1 MMRGTVRKNC
11 MTVML
16 YPIRNTDCAFLEY
29 LTSVGMTEE
38 NYYAE
43 LANRPTGGDSS
54 SDGSSASSGSP
65 VFDGSS
71 SSNGGEEV
79 IYDRG
84 SEAAALAAEASGI
97 PMATSIAASEENK
110 IVGEYMNNAVVA
122 APGFDSAVP
131 VSQGGNVIING
142 EPNVKN

>member
-1 MMRGTVRKNC
+1 

-84 SEAAALAAEASGI
+84 SEAEALAIQATGI
-97 PMATSIAASEENK
+97 PMATTLAAAEENK
-110 IVGEYMNNAVVA
+110 SVGEYMNNAVVA
-122 APGFDSAVP
+122 APGLENAVP
-131 VSQGGNVIING
+131 VSQGGSVIING
-142 EPNVKN
+142 QPNVKN